1 MNLRHLTASPR
12 RRGSQRR
19 RVYVLKF
26 TTCYLGHW
34 QSQGQRHARPGL
46 LSPHSRNLSLW
57 KHSSDIRLAGFGVG
71 YPGPSLWLRP
81 MYEAQG
87 GLDLASRWTVLSA
100 DRRRIAGHAI
110 SVRNEDRGFS
120 RLSDVWRDSDRN
132 MHDRR
137 NSVCIDGIRY
147 ASPYQVASCYI
158 TVFYHRV
165 NPMREIGK
173 LVPILP
179 SQNARVSC

>member
-1 MNLRHLTASPR
+1 VGQTRPFGYAGSMSGLAPKAAVWRDIPDRQVRAISRHRPASLHHLV
-12 RRGSQRR
+12 GAGLS
-19 RVYVLKF
+19 VGGF
-26 TTCYLGHW
+26 TCSNFITCYLGHR

-46 LSPHSRNLSLW
+46 LSPHSRKLSLW
-57 KHSSDIRLAGFGVG
+57 KYSSDIRPAGFGVG
-71 YPGPSLWLRP
+71 YPSPSLWLRP

-137 NSVCIDGIRY
+137 SSVCGFQRKH
-147 ASPYQVASCYI
+147 V
-158 TVFYHRV
+158 R
-165 NPMREIGK
+165 
-173 LVPILP
+173 
-179 SQNARVSC
+179 